1 MHRLLVTSMCIIAS
15 AAAQSGIH
23 PPQLGF
29 AGDADGTLR
38 PVYGV
43 AGNFILGQP
52 VGEKVISEAFS
63 GWLGL
68 LKTDSTLVA
77 FGKRGQVLATME
89 AAEGPALF
97 GFSSDGGRAL
107 AYVASSNTLV
117 EWKAGQLVTI
127 PFHSEPGKVLAV
139 FLPSAFDASMI
150 VQRQDG
156 IWEVGSAS
164 QKALVGVIAPLLG
177 LPSGRLL
184 FSDARGIVLRNPDG
198 SEVHIPAQL
207 PARFSLQQMDTD
219 WVQLSDL
226 AGSRRYAIRVLP
238 GREGI
243 YELPEAHR

>member
-1 MHRLLVTSMCIIAS
+1 MHRLLVTSVCLVAS

-29 AGDADGTLR
+29 AGDAGGTLR

-52 VGEKVISEAFS
+52 VKEKVISEAFS
-63 GWLGL
+63 GSLGL

-89 AAEGPALF
+89 AAQGPALF
-97 GFSSDGGRAL
+97 GFSPDGLTGL
-107 AYVASSNTLV
+107 AYLPSSNKLV
-117 EWKAGQLVTI
+117 EWKAGQFVTI
-127 PFHSEPGKVLAV
+127 PFYSELGKVLAV
-139 FLPSAFDASMI
+139 FLPSAFEASMI

-156 IWEVGSAS
+156 IWEVSLAS
-164 QKALVGVIAPLLG
+164 QRALVEVTAPLLG
-177 LPSGRLL
+177 LPSGLLL